1 MGRAR
6 GGYEATT
13 APWWSDVRRR
23 VSGAA
28 AAAGEQCGIGGRAAS
43 AWQARQASGGVGRWE
58 REIENVLCGGS
69 CERIG
74 KTIQPISIAYIRWLT
89 DEYKRARD
97 GSPTLHIFDGGT
109 TSPTNI
115 CGIYSSVTWCHR
127 RIYGAGQ
134 NQTEWPIYS
143 SVPDLNRRI

>member
-13 APWWSDVRRR
+13 APWWSGVRRR

-58 REIENVLCGGS
+58 HEIENVLCGGS

-74 KTIQPISIAYIRWLT
+74 KTIQPISIAYIHRLT
-89 DEYKRARD
+89 DEYRWARN
-97 GSPTLHIFDGGT
+97 GSPTPHIFDGGT

-115 CGIYSSVTWCHR
+115 WGRSKSNRMTHIFVGARPQPTNITLYSSV
-127 RIYGAGQ
+127 
-134 NQTEWPIYS
+134 
-143 SVPDLNRRI
+143 